1 MNQRELL
8 RRAMDSESVPRDLR
22 ARVQGHLEERRWGIA
37 PLLAGALACL
47 GFLFAMTRV
56 YDAAMLRVGLIDH
69 VHCGLGNNYP
79 KQNSQAEMAQAVG
92 TEFAPILGPLA
103 QKSGGLKLISAH
115 RCSAGH
121 RDYVHF
127 IFAGPD
133 GLTSVSLTKKQGAEW
148 LPTQLRRKLDEI
160 SVTGFEEEDYLVF
173 VSSAAPKEELTAALP
188 ELLTLRI

>member
-1 MNQRELL
+1 MNLRELF
-8 RRAMDSESVPRDLR
+8 RRANDPESVPRDLR
-22 ARVQGHLEERRWGIA
+22 TRVQGHSKERRWGIA

-47 GFLFAMTRV
+47 GFLFAMTQV
-56 YDAAMLRVGLIDH
+56 YTAAMLRVGLIDH

-79 KQNSQAEMAQAVG
+79 KQNSLAEMAQAVG
-92 TEFAPILGPLA
+92 TEFAPILSAIA

-115 RCSAGH
+115 RCIAGH

-148 LPTQLRRKLDEI
+148 LPTQLRRKVDEI

-173 VSSAAPKEELTAALP
+173 VSSVAPKEELTAALP